1 MISRVVLADL
11 PYKIGGYCVTN
22 ADGEKICV
30 LNACLTYEAN
40 RKTLLHEQEHII
52 NNDFDNYCFVDELEA
67 QRHSHK

>member
-30 LNACLTYEAN
+30 LNARLTYEAN

-52 NNDFDNYCFVDELEA
+52 NNE
-67 QRHSHK
+67 